1 MDCDLLISTS
11 ARDSYG
17 LAPVESAMAG
27 TQKSVLEVGG
37 RLVPARGVRAL
48 AHAVLEWVALS
59 DSARVAWRA
68 DVERKSKA
76 LVSSVDVM
84 DEMACLYGHRL

>member
-1 MDCDLLISTS
+1 MLISTS
-11 ARDSYG
+11 ARESYR
-17 LAPVESAMAG
+17 LAPVESAMVV
-27 TQKSVLEVGG
+27 TQKSVPEVGG
-37 RLVPARGVRAL
+37 RPVPARGVRAL
-48 AHAVLEWVALS
+48 AQAVLEWVALS